1 MANSIQ
7 LADHRFIR
15 LSKPIKYLIVVS
27 MILVATILVYLW
39 ILLLQHSAWFI
50 SLAPIF
56 YLLLPLLEKPISIL
70 SGAKNYYSP
79 LLIVWGKNKK
89 VYSIHLGTQF
99 DLLMALDFNAKPHT
113 YKTQVLIYTFEG
125 FLNIIDELKKTKNY
139 KARIIAT
146 SYFLSKNTAE
156 RFGFESKKPTRKQM
170 LLLITLYFNL
180 TLVKSII
187 DRKLNFPNL
196 FQTTSIEIDAR
207 SLIDQELK
215 IRRGY
220 EYLRSRLLKAKAA
233 QEQLKKTEMG
243 SSVV

>member
-1 MANSIQ
+1 M
-7 LADHRFIR
+7 
-15 LSKPIKYLIVVS
+15 VVS

-39 ILLLQHSAWFI
+39 TLLLQYSTWFI
-50 SLAPIF
+50 LLAPIF

-79 LLIVWGKNKK
+79 ILIVWGKNKN

-99 DLLMALDFNAKPHT
+99 DLLMALDFKAKPNT

-125 FLNIIDELKKTKNY
+125 FLNIIDELKRTKNY

-156 RFGFESKKPTRKQM
+156 RFGFESKKPSRKQI
-170 LLLITLYFNL
+170 LLLTTLYFNL
-180 TLVKSII
+180 TFVKSII
-187 DRKLNFPNL
+187 DRRLNFPNL

-220 EYLRSRLLKAKAA
+220 EYLRARFLKAKAA
-233 QEQLKKTEMG
+233 QEKSKETYRK
-243 SSVV
+243 SSVCVNNEEVHL